1 MNIQSV
7 TQVYCRN
14 HNAKFIEPLKGMYE
28 SQAASK
34 IIQDGKIKYLFY
46 KRSWFI
52 TFARYFPS
60 CIGQG
65 VGVGISK
72 KHLDKAA
79 EGNFNIILIIDK
91 TCYEISATEF
101 KNFVERHGTDR
112 VTDLDHEMVS
122 HISSSFLERKCL
134 MKERISQWK

>member
-14 HNAKFIEPLKGMYE
+14 HNAKFIEPLKGMYQ

-34 IIQDGKIKYLFY
+34 IIQDGKIKYLFF
-46 KRSWFI
+46 KRQWFI
-52 TFARYFPS
+52 SMERFFPS
-60 CIGQG
+60 TSGQG

-79 EGNFNIILIIDK
+79 EENFNIVLIIGK
-91 TCYEISATEF
+91 TCYEITATDF
-101 KNFVERHGTDR
+101 KNFVDRHGTDR
-112 VTDLDHEMVS
+112 VTDLDKEMVS